1 MAGVQIL
8 EKIYKKIKYFYVE
21 SKELKTEYKK
31 IIERLD
37 AMTEEGNISVY
48 VKKTLLEMSG
58 KVLENIARKYENVR
72 EGVKSVMGGKVLE
85 YEAKTIL
92 RQGMREGEVKKAKA
106 TAGNLRNLGMDAD
119 TIAQVLDVNVALV
132 KQWFVEK

>member
-1 MAGVQIL
+1 M
-8 EKIYKKIKYFYVE
+8 
-21 SKELKTEYKK
+21 
-31 IIERLD
+31 
-37 AMTEEGNISVY
+37 Y

-58 KVLENIARKYENVR
+58 RVLENIARKYENVR
-72 EGVKSVMGGKVLE
+72 EGVESVMGGKVLE

-92 RQGMREGEVKKAKA
+92 QQGMQQGIRQGIRQGIQEGEMKKAKA
-106 TAGNLRNLGMDAD
+106 AAGNLRGMGMDVD